1 MARRLGPSPGQAR
14 ERRDPGE
21 VDGAG
26 AGRRKES
33 NRLLFARVNHS
44 VP

>member
-1 MARRLGPSPGQAR
+1 MARTEPGQAR

-26 AGRRKES
+26 ARRRRES
-33 NRLLFARVNHS
+33 NRMLFAGVNHS